1 MLRILLLLDSFVS
14 ESLLLK
20 NRTADV
26 VVVVVVVSIDEDE
39 DMDDEHRNH
48 WFKVR
53 LSWTFRW
60 YPSERLVVVDMEEER
75 NHAVAVVV
83 IATVG
88 TTILHVWRCGMLDV
102 VSLYRESTSTKESS
116 TTSSGSNPR
125 SERSMQIYYCSRYV
139 GGWICIFLSSW
150 LYR

>member
-53 LSWTFRW
+53 LSWTFR
-60 YPSERLVVVDMEEER
+60 
-75 NHAVAVVV
+75 
-83 IATVG
+83 
-88 TTILHVWRCGMLDV
+88 
-102 VSLYRESTSTKESS
+102 
-116 TTSSGSNPR
+116 
-125 SERSMQIYYCSRYV
+125 
-139 GGWICIFLSSW
+139 
-150 LYR
+150 